1 MLISLIVPCYNEEEA
16 MPLFYQEAARVAAQM
31 EKSHGA
37 EFEIIFVD
45 DGSKDGTLRV
55 ARELHD
61 ADPRVRY
68 VSFSRNFG
76 KEAGIYAGLKAA
88 KGDYVATLD
97 ADLQDPPA
105 LLPDM
110 LDALLTGDYDCA
122 ATRRTTR
129 EGEPP
134 VRSWFARMFYRI
146 INKMSDTEIVDG
158 ARDFRLMSRRMVDA
172 VLEMSEYNRF
182 SKGIFSWVG
191 FKTKWFAYQ
200 NVERVAGQTKWNFWS
215 LFKYSIEGI
224 VGFSTQPL
232 VMAALAGVIFCLA
245 AFVGIIFVVVRAL
258 IFGDPTAG
266 WPSMVCIM
274 LLCSGV
280 QLFCLGIVGEYLAK
294 TYLEVKHR
302 PIYITRETE
311 QDTAEMSAMQDMTKG
326 GAAGHLL
333 RYAVPLMLGNW
344 FQLAYNAVDS
354 IIAGRFIGKDALAA
368 EGIAG
373 PVMNL
378 VILGITGVCLGAGV
392 LMSEF
397 FGAKDGESLRRE
409 LATTV
414 LSGTAACTV
423 VALLGAL
430 FTPTILQACAVP
442 REIFAITAIYL
453 RITFLGAPFTCF
465 YNALA
470 AGFKSVGDART
481 PLRFLMVS
489 AILNAALDLI
499 FIGGLG
505 FGIVCSAMTTVIAE
519 AFSAVLA
526 GWWLWT
532 KTPELCPRRGQWRV
546 DRSLLGR
553 TLQYGGVSAL
563 QQAVQPIGKVLI
575 QGQVNALGV
584 EVIAAFN
591 AVTRIDDFAC
601 IPEQS
606 IAQGITTYIAQN
618 RGAGRQDRIRR
629 GFAVGLGMEAAYW
642 MLIGGVVTL
651 FKTPLAAMF
660 VTGEGADRVIAL
672 AVQYLGTMALF
683 YLLPAMTNGFQGYY
697 RGIGNMPMTLLG
709 TLIQTSLR
717 VVTTCILAPRMGM
730 YGIAF
735 ACATGW
741 CAMLMVEVPFYFWQK
756 ARNE

>member
-1 MLISLIVPCYNEEEA
+1 
-16 MPLFYQEAARVAAQM
+16 
-31 EKSHGA
+31 
-37 EFEIIFVD
+37 
-45 DGSKDGTLRV
+45 
-55 ARELHD
+55 
-61 ADPRVRY
+61 
-68 VSFSRNFG
+68 
-76 KEAGIYAGLKAA
+76 
-88 KGDYVATLD
+88 
-97 ADLQDPPA
+97 
-105 LLPDM
+105 
-110 LDALLTGDYDCA
+110 
-122 ATRRTTR
+122 
-129 EGEPP
+129 
-134 VRSWFARMFYRI
+134 
-146 INKMSDTEIVDG
+146 
-158 ARDFRLMSRRMVDA
+158 
-172 VLEMSEYNRF
+172 
-182 SKGIFSWVG
+182 
-191 FKTKWFAYQ
+191 
-200 NVERVAGQTKWNFWS
+200 
-215 LFKYSIEGI
+215 
-224 VGFSTQPL
+224 
-232 VMAALAGVIFCLA
+232 
-245 AFVGIIFVVVRAL
+245 
-258 IFGDPTAG
+258 
-266 WPSMVCIM
+266 
-274 LLCSGV
+274 
-280 QLFCLGIVGEYLAK
+280 
-294 TYLEVKHR
+294 
-302 PIYITRETE
+302 
-311 QDTAEMSAMQDMTKG
+311 MSAMQDMTKG

-423 VALLGAL
+423 VALLGVL
-430 FTPTILQACAVP
+430 FTPAILQACAVP

-489 AILNAALDLI
+489 AILNATLDLI

-697 RGIGNMPMTLLG
+697 RGMGNMPMTLLG

-741 CAMLMVEVPFYFWQK
+741 CVMLMVEVPFTFGKKCEMNNGKHKGSKKSWAIPHNSKCRYGERGCGSCQAKSADNTGCCKGERRQWRKQRTEAGAAVAECEGLLSPKHDAGTATRHYRAFWQRRCRAAVAGAVLK
-756 ARNE
+756 PQGGNCAVLPLTFDKKMLYCYC